1 MDLYWPGTDWD
12 KILTEKRAE
21 TKLLLILF
29 SGFGSESDEVESEG
43 AEGLESDEEGE
54 DKERLLNAKE
64 GMESEDDRL
73 ESRKRTNSEDKGS
86 QRKKKKSRQI
96 VESDEDSD

>member
-1 MDLYWPGTDWD
+1 MDFV
-12 KILTEKRAE
+12 LTRDRLRQDLDRITCWNKVV
-21 TKLLLILF
+21 LDFL

-43 AEGLESDEEGE
+43 AEGLESDEDGE

-64 GMESEDDRL
+64 GMESEDDKI

>member
-1 MDLYWPGTDWD
+1 MLF
-12 KILTEKRAE
+12 
-21 TKLLLILF
+21 ILF

-64 GMESEDDRL
+64 GMESEDDKL
-73 ESRKRTNSEDKGS
+73 ERTTFV
-86 QRKKKKSRQI
+86 Q
-96 VESDEDSD
+96 V